1 MDLNT
6 VTDGEY
12 IGVCQNKIL
21 IAVVKVC
28 VKNHEIADIEILGHK
43 ASYMEQAETIAG
55 KVGVNLKIILKYIL
69 TNVKERKARTFVML
83 LSILLSAMLLFVS
96 FSIGV
101 SYESAQRKMA
111 RDMAGSATVSVQSV
125 EGGIHADDIP
135 ALPDIQTKA
144 GIVEGTSLY
153 HENGYYETVDLL
165 AADMEALNQINKPRL
180 IGDGEVTAFSG
191 NQIILPDRF
200 TSKYGIEK
208 GDTVTLQINGSPVD
222 FEVAEIAAYDTVFL
236 RHTRGAT
243 ALLPLETIKEV
254 LGWEDGYSEILIEPA
269 PNSTTDNLI
278 SELKNALDNGKY
290 RVSEVVNEAQIA
302 AVARQKSMPFFLIS
316 FFSLTMSIFI
326 IYSSYKVICHIHL
339 PSYILLFTF
348 LFGYVYTIP
357 TNSLNNSSFYLETLH
372 QFYNAAILDLIFV
385 LYDIAVTSRNNK
397 KQRRFKKMKTSKK
410 YLAFALVSV
419 LMLSALTGCGN
430 KNGGDSGKFD
440 MSREINVLTREDGS
454 GTRGAF
460 IELFGIEQKNEAGEK
475 IDYTADTAAVTNS
488 TSVMMTTVAGDLYS
502 IGYISLGS
510 MNDTVKAIQIDGCE
524 ATIEN
529 IKNGT
534 YKIARPFNIA
544 TKDGLSDTA
553 QDFIDF
559 IMSADGQA
567 VIEENGYISV
577 SDAGSYS
584 GEMDS
589 GKIIVAGSS
598 SVTPVMEKLK
608 EAYLERN
615 PGVTIEIQQSDSST
629 GMSDTI
635 DGTCDIGMASREL
648 KDSEMEKGLTAT
660 VIAMDGI
667 TVIVNNDCPI
677 NNLTSEQVKDIF
689 MGNAVRWSEISQ

>member
-254 LGWEDGYSEILIEPA
+254 LGREDGYSEILIEPA

-302 AVARQKSMPFFLIS
+302 ADARQKSMPFFLIS